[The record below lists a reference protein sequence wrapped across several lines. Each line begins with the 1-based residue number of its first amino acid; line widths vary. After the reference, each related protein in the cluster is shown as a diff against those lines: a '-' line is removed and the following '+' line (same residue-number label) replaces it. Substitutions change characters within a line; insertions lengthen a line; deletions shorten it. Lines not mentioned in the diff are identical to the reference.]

1 LFDFENNFE
10 NGENKE
16 LLQYRHRPFFSLMSL
31 VLSVTTRPGKYRT
44 IA

>member
-1 LFDFENNFE
+1 MLFDFENNFQ

-31 VLSVTTRPGKYRT
+31 VLSGVNVSRL
-44 IA
+44 A